1 MTDGLR
7 GGALVG
13 APVVMYSR
21 HAALKEVF
29 VAIHK
34 VIEVLSQ
41 SDESWED
48 AAQVA
53 VTKTAK
59 TVHNV
64 KSIYIDNFEAT
75 VDEGKLKKYRINAK
89 ISFMLD

>member
-1 MTDGLR
+1 MSML
-7 GGALVG
+7 
-13 APVVMYSR
+13 
-21 HAALKEVF
+21 
-29 VAIHK
+29 K
-34 VIEVLSQ
+34 VIEVLAE
-41 SDESWED
+41 SDKSWED

-89 ISFMLD
+89 ISFTLEG